1 LNLKNVFQVKESDNN
16 LTLKAIRCE
25 LQTENQNVIY
35 LEMHIKNDPHKSI
48 IVKQMENNV
57 IEFKYKKHIQIGLD
71 QYFKMEIEIIRK
83 DKKISIENLN
93 LNFRISDRDIK
104 DTFTKTNI
112 LEPGSTSKSF
122 LQKFYLNLLLRNLIF
137 YSFSNKL
144 NLQ

>member
-1 LNLKNVFQVKESDNN
+1 MNLKNVFQVKESDNN